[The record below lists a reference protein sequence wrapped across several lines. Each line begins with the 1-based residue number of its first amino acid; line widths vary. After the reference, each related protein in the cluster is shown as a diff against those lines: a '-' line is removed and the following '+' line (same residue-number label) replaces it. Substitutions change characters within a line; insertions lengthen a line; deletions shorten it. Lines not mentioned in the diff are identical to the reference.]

1 MSCRKV
7 SNQRFARAFR
17 CGVLWLFYWKRVCC
31 CRGILAATRA
41 SRRMICRA
49 LGAKGAMCFAAGVM
63 QMPWFDL
70 FIPPT
75 ACPVC
80 PELQNQTG
88 QQQHTENIEMSSL
101 PSLPGQK
108 TAMCDAE
115 AENSMQPQRCLECLA
130 WRNTPGLAWW
140 CGTCAATGLPVGF
153 RSVCSLPSQMM
164 PAATAQG
171 EVVWQ

>member
-7 SNQRFARAFR
+7 SNQRFVKASRGR
-17 CGVLWLFYWKRVCC
+17 GLWLFYWRRACC
-31 CRGILAATRA
+31 CRAILAATRA
-41 SRRMICRA
+41 RRRMICRA

-75 ACPVC
+75 TCPVC
-80 PELQNQTG
+80 PEMQNQTG
-88 QQQHTENIEMSSL
+88 QQQRAENIEVSSL

-108 TAMCDAE
+108 TAMCDA
-115 AENSMQPQRCLECLA
+115 AVENAVQPQRCLECLA

-140 CGTCAATGLPVGF
+140 CGTCAATGLRVGF
-153 RSVCSLPSQMM
+153 RSVCSLPSHMM
-164 PAATAQG
+164 PAARAKG
-171 EVVWQ
+171 GVLWQ